1 MDFVLLSISLLFLSI
16 LGKDLQ
22 SSDDLIQ
29 KRIKRRQWSSGVE
42 RHCKYPYAFF
52 SPGPGLTEIFQKP
65 LLKVFNSF
73 RLLLSLLKIFLE
85 DNSYCREKKAHT
97 PVIIKNTI
105 IEYLIWS
112 KLKSEKESDL

>member
-22 SSDDLIQ
+22 SCDDLIQ
-29 KRIKRRQWSSGVE
+29 NRIKRRQW
-42 RHCKYPYAFF
+42 KYPYAFF

>member
-1 MDFVLLSISLLFLSI
+1 MI
-16 LGKDLQ
+16 LY
-22 SSDDLIQ
+22 
-29 KRIKRRQWSSGVE
+29 RREDSGQEGEE